1 MVKIKVLLVAPLTM
15 EALFDAKYLA
25 IIEQGEM
32 HILEK
37 MDQLKTEL
45 DVTHALISELIAEIE
60 QENVLQ
66 KQIDQVLTISDAIRT
81 NSSKDRHYFLA
92 LINTIREEINNL
104 LTDATLDEE
113 KAIAYQL
120 QQRIRNDEFDETND
134 LGFLSLSKIFAEPAI
149 HAGGWVSSTIR
160 SFMPKI
166 LLQAVDETL
175 HKYIPSTYDG
185 ESMDLLTALTTARLK
200 ALNATLQTRHENRD
214 RLVNALADNNLVIKP
229 LILAAT
235 QTRLE
240 QMLTTNQ
247 TVYQVITDYRTFGIQ
262 VLNHQAMLQAAKGL
276 DKEIDAFLF
285 AHDGFI
291 VWLSLV
297 LSKKISSLFKT
308 DASAKVEEI
317 RVMKNTLHTMKISY
331 ETRLDSDKAE
341 IIANPNI
348 APAIKKAFI
357 AKLSP
362 KLGEIAPDSEPKAL
376 KPANMVTTFNL
387 IHTMFNHLSP
397 VESSIDIKTRVTMA
411 AS

>member
-1 MVKIKVLLVAPLTM
+1 MVKINVLLVAPLTM

-200 ALNATLQTRHENRD
+200 ALNATLQTRHEN
-214 RLVNALADNNLVIKP
+214 P
-229 LILAAT
+229 
-235 QTRLE
+235 
-240 QMLTTNQ
+240 
-247 TVYQVITDYRTFGIQ
+247 
-262 VLNHQAMLQAAKGL
+262 
-276 DKEIDAFLF
+276 
-285 AHDGFI
+285 
-291 VWLSLV
+291 
-297 LSKKISSLFKT
+297 
-308 DASAKVEEI
+308 
-317 RVMKNTLHTMKISY
+317 
-331 ETRLDSDKAE
+331 
-341 IIANPNI
+341 
-348 APAIKKAFI
+348 
-357 AKLSP
+357 
-362 KLGEIAPDSEPKAL
+362 
-376 KPANMVTTFNL
+376 
-387 IHTMFNHLSP
+387 
-397 VESSIDIKTRVTMA
+397 
-411 AS
+411 